1 MKRKTRPMGE
11 ILETNRALWDAW
23 TDLHQD
29 SELYD
34 LESFRRGES
43 TLHSIELEAM
53 GEVAGLSLLHLQCH
67 FGLDTLSWARLGA
80 EVTGVDLS
88 PKAIERA
95 RQLAEEAN
103 LEARFVE
110 ADVLTLPEA
119 LPEAGAFDRVFT
131 SYGVLGWLEDLEAW
145 ARVIDFYLRP
155 GGELLLVEF
164 HPVLDMLSDDARR
177 FEYSYFRSVEAI
189 HFETVGTYAGGS
201 DRQKREGYGW
211 NHSFGEI
218 FSALLGTGF
227 EIRTFREL
235 DYSPYN
241 CFPFSEEVEPGRS
254 IIPGLEG
261 KIPMTYVLR
270 AVKRTTD
277 ET

>member
-1 MKRKTRPMGE
+1 MTNR
-11 ILETNRALWDAW
+11 ILDTNRALWDAW
-23 TDLHQD
+23 TELHQD

-88 PKAIERA
+88 PRAIRLA
-95 RQLAEEAN
+95 QQLAEDAK
-103 LEARFVE
+103 LKARFLE
-110 ADVLTLPEA
+110 ADVLALPETLPEPA
-119 LPEAGAFDRVFT
+119 AFDRVFT
-131 SYGVLGWLEDLEAW
+131 SYGVLGWLEDLETW
-145 ARVIDFYLRP
+145 AEVIDYYLRP

-164 HPVLDMLSDDARR
+164 HPVLDMLSDDGQR
-177 FEYSYFRSVEAI
+177 FEHSYFRGEEPI
-189 HFETVGTYAGGS
+189 HFEAEGTYAGGA

-211 NHSFGEI
+211 NHGLGEI
-218 FSALLGTGF
+218 FSALLGAGF
-227 EIRTFREL
+227 EIRTFQEL

-241 CFPFSEEVEPGRS
+241 CFPFTEEAAPGRS
-254 IIPGLEG
+254 ILPGLEG
-261 KIPMTYVLR
+261 KVPMTYVLR
-270 AVKRTTD
+270 AVKSETD
-277 ET
+277 EE